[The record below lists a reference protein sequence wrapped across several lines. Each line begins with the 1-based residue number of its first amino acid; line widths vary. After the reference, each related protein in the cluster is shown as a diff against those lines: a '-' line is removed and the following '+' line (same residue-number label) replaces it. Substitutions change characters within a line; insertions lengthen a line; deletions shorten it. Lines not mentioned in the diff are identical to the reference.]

1 MLISF
6 LSKIIGIK
14 NNRKMALVN
23 FWSTADINVDSLC
36 LFDLWFSADLR
47 ALRPNILISAVLLKW
62 KGNKSLHENKSLKN
76 WDLTFRTRTE
86 LKLTQYKN
94 YNETLNIYL

>member
-1 MLISF
+1 
-6 LSKIIGIK
+6 
-14 NNRKMALVN
+14 
-23 FWSTADINVDSLC
+23 
-36 LFDLWFSADLR
+36 
-47 ALRPNILISAVLLKW
+47 LISAVLLKW